1 MAATPEQIK
10 WFKSLKTVTDISV
23 LIKSL
28 NLTPQTEA
36 VFWKKFLALLK
47 SEESPIRWTADDI
60 GGSEDIQDEDIR
72 TLMGFITQNADL
84 KDLEQTPIY
93 SALYNDI
100 KELVN
105 EGEDSFW
112 NESMQKLI
120 EFFIKNFEENENK
133 VLLEID
139 GDEHDITV
147 NVLKDADA
155 GLNLP
160 ETRVGEQWVKPWW
173 NIDNDSYDDVR
184 KCDEVYNI
192 LKNQSKLQYTRAP
205 QNPLPNEEESELI
218 FKNWIRLL
226 MPQYGRRVEIEDLD
240 RNFWVIAQT
249 IAAISAYL
257 FDPDNP
263 LSKMWEGLTREV
275 SEIWENILY
284 LWTGI
289 AATTQKKNGSEVA
302 IIHLP
307 LQTRD
312 NEHGRQYD
320 YIDDDVSVDWYTYE
334 DDGHGYLNITRGTNF
349 DAEVEKRLAYLIERY
364 ADKNLCII
372 PYIRLENYKHN
383 YYAASWYPGVYM
395 YHHGTKEWTVYKL
408 VEIPENVYSPNEE
421 TPTREIIISPKY
433 ERAFRLLQE
442 GETLLPRFSS
452 HIYSSKQ
459 SKDEC
464 IYYSSPFSKASVTRA
479 DYARFILY
487 GCLQTSVSNN
497 WVSCQATPNGFNF
510 TRIDID
516 IYDAAAQLIEGGR
529 VLGRLG
535 YYTSQAV
542 KNNIIY
548 MRYYDEKRAVPENL
562 EVVCGNPT
570 AGYPGYYMGE
580 VTSWKAKTMKESHSN
595 NLFNT
600 TAHVIKV
607 GSYLRTGMTQFETAR
622 MSDQT
627 HTLMRGNVTTHTSDI
642 NPDTNRSELKFYL
655 NNWSTYLYDKDQ
667 LGQSSTD
674 LCFSENPTEKSC
686 TEINEAF
693 LKKQGL
699 IAVKNYLIKSNNLS
713 QPCYVATAIGVTP
726 WVGSGSV
733 LYWDIGALCHIYHFI
748 PSEYSLEVSP
758 TDDSYE
764 QAYDIDAVTIDGE
777 SGIMTIQVDGE
788 SVEVGKIISCNLIKK
803 YDSFYDSSNWDMCDG
818 TCYYSTELKGKWR
831 QFKIISGNDEKCF
844 CITINEGDPDEEVT
858 YDVVFSTSFTG
869 EVKYYDHRWASENNV
884 DVFNDGCQVGWA
896 PGITIDA
903 NGYSQSQ
910 GEEGEGMISPCTT
923 PDVPLEARVN
933 KARNNND
940 TGFMA
945 VPVSG
950 KIDFMSIPVDTAE
963 SSLADGLSEPDWIYT

>member
-36 VFWKKFLALLK
+36 IFWKKFLALLK

-60 GGSEDIQDEDIR
+60 GGPQDIQDEDIR

-84 KDLEQTPIY
+84 KNLEQTPIY

-100 KELVN
+100 RELIN

-112 NESMQKLI
+112 NQSMQKLI
-120 EFFIKNFEENENK
+120 EFFIKNLEQNENK

-155 GLNLP
+155 GHNLP
-160 ETRVGEQWVKPWW
+160 EIRGGDQWVKPWW

-192 LKNQSKLQYTRAP
+192 LKNQSKLQYTRKP
-205 QNPLPNEEESELI
+205 YNPTPGGEEEEVTL
-218 FKNWIRLL
+218 KDWIRLL
-226 MPQYGRRVEIEDLD
+226 MPQYSRRVEVEDLD

-289 AATTQKKNGSEVA
+289 AMATQKKNGNDVVV
-302 IIHLP
+302 IHIP
-307 LQTRD
+307 LQLRD

-320 YIDDDVSVDWYTYE
+320 YIDTDIDWYSYE
-334 DDGHGYLNITRGTNF
+334 DDGHGYLNITRGANF

-372 PYIRLENYKHN
+372 PFIRLENYKHN

-395 YHHGTKEWTVYKL
+395 YHQGTKEWTVYKII
-408 VEIPENVYSPNEE
+408 EIPENVYKPDAD
-421 TPTREIIISPKY
+421 TPMRELVVSPKY
-433 ERAFRLLQE
+433 ERSLKLLPPGATAE
-442 GETLLPRFSS
+442 PRFSPR
-452 HIYSSKQ
+452 IYSSKQ
-459 SKDEC
+459 AKDEC
-464 IYYSSPFSKASVTRA
+464 IYHSSPFNKTSVTKA
-479 DYARFILY
+479 DFARFILY
-487 GCLQTSVSNN
+487 GCLRTSVSDTR
-497 WVSCQATPNGFNF
+497 VDCAATPNGFEF

-516 IYDAAAQLIEGGR
+516 VFDAAAQLVEGGR

-535 YYTSQAV
+535 YYTSQTV
-542 KNNIIY
+542 NNNTVY
-548 MRYYDEKRAVPENL
+548 LHYYNENRTVPENL
-562 EVVCGNPT
+562 KVVCGNPT
-570 AGYPGYYMGE
+570 AGYSGYYMGE
-580 VTSWKAKTMKESHSN
+580 VASWKAKTMIESHSN
-595 NLFNT
+595 NLFNSL
-600 TAHVIKV
+600 AYVIKV
-607 GSYLRTGMTQFETAR
+607 GSYLRTGMSQFETAR

-627 HTLMRGNVTTHTSDI
+627 HTLMRGNVTTRTSRI
-642 NPDTNRSELKFYL
+642 NPDTNKSELKFYL
-655 NNWSTYLYDKDQ
+655 NDWSTYLYEKDQ

-674 LCFSENPTEKSC
+674 LCFSANPTEKSC

-726 WVGSGSV
+726 WIGNENV

-748 PSEYSLEVSP
+748 PSKYSLKTPP
-758 TDDSYE
+758 TDDSYK
-764 QAYDIDAVTIDGE
+764 QAYDIDAVTIDGK
-777 SGIMTIQVDGE
+777 SGIMTVQVDGE
-788 SVEVGKIISCNLIKK
+788 TIEVGKIISCNLIKK
-803 YDSFYDSSNWDMCDG
+803 YDSFYDNPNWDMCDG
-818 TCYYSTELKGKWR
+818 TCYYSALNQGKWR
-831 QFKIISGNDEKCF
+831 QFQIVSSADEKCI
-844 CITINEGDPDEEVT
+844 CVIINEGDPDEEVT
-858 YDVVFSTSFTG
+858 YDVIFATKFTG
-869 EVKYYDHRWASENNV
+869 EVKYFDHRWAKVNNV

-896 PGITIDA
+896 PGITIDK
-903 NGYSQSQ
+903 NGYSQNQ
-910 GEEGEGMISPCTT
+910 GAAGEGIISPCTT
-923 PDVPLEARVN
+923 QDVPIDARPN
-933 KARNNND
+933 KARNVND
-940 TGFMA
+940 TGFMLA
-945 VPVSG
+945 PVSG
-950 KIDFMSIPVDTAE
+950 KVDFMNIPVDIKE
-963 SSLADGLSEPDWIYT
+963 SDIADGLSESEWIYT